1 MCHRHLNIYVYL
13 RRNCFLKL
21 VESAYMDHGTT
32 PQFAPF
38 IKATMFSNLL
48 YGLWKNFLGLSGLV
62 NLLFSPC

>member
-1 MCHRHLNIYVYL
+1 
-13 RRNCFLKL
+13 
-21 VESAYMDHGTT
+21 MDHGTT

-48 YGLWKNFLGLSGLV
+48 YGLWKKFLGLSGLV